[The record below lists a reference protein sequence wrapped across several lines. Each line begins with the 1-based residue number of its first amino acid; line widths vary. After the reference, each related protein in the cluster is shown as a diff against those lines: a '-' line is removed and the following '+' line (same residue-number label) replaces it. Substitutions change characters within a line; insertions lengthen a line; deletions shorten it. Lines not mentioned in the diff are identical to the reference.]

1 MSGKMA
7 SIEKENWF
15 GQTNTYNYLDLMIA
29 LYEKDKI
36 DLKTAHAKLGGT
48 GVWIDTGRFTRG
60 TRLHNPNGLFDLF
73 GEYSGQTGDEVRDLM
88 IGWIYDNYQDVK
100 GWTRMAM
107 QHKNIDIKEWLEDM
121 HKTTMHGDDI
131 ALYILSR
138 MFNKH
143 VFVHNSKY
151 GWCTMPYR
159 TEDSHQDIVAKCDL
173 ELVFLK
179 CWAFGEV
186 KKIRGPVRT
195 SLTNVEESD
204 STRSS
209 KADKSSG
216 VVSPK
221 VIPSS
226 VESSND
232 VIPGNAR
239 RKSTRAPKQTTSL
252 PKKKVTQRTSTRK
265 RPAVDYSKLDDG
277 SDILSPPR
285 KQHKPKLLKK
295 PSMTVLAAHRKRKQM
310 SPLATMK
317 RTTKPVT
324 TSPTPTPS
332 SSSTNTSTG
341 QQIGTVMVSASTEET
356 KTAIAALLSLGS
368 DIPQPDEDVT
378 AENAQLMPIN
388 PDMLNIAADSIPAS
402 TASSA
407 GDKNQT
413 CHTINIINSSPGT
426 QKVYNQGI

>member
-1 MSGKMA
+1 
-7 SIEKENWF
+7 
-15 GQTNTYNYLDLMIA
+15 
-29 LYEKDKI
+29 
-36 DLKTAHAKLGGT
+36 
-48 GVWIDTGRFTRG
+48 
-60 TRLHNPNGLFDLF
+60 
-73 GEYSGQTGDEVRDLM
+73 
-88 IGWIYDNYQDVK
+88 
-100 GWTRMAM
+100 MAM
-107 QHKNIDIKEWLEDM
+107 QHKNIDIEEWLEEM
-121 HKTTMHGDDI
+121 HKTTTHGDDI

-143 VFVHNSKY
+143 IFVHNSKY

-195 SLTNVEESD
+195 MPINVEESD

-216 VVSPK
+216 VVSSK
-221 VIPSS
+221 VIPGSTES
-226 VESSND
+226 VGSSN

-239 RKSTRAPKQTTSL
+239 RKSTRAAKQTIPL

-277 SDILSPPR
+277 SDTPSPPPR
-285 KQHKPKLLKK
+285 KWRKPNLLKK
-295 PSMTVLAAHRKRKQM
+295 PSKTVLAAHKKRKQM
-310 SPLATMK
+310 SPLGTMK
-317 RTTKPVT
+317 RTTKPIT

-332 SSSTNTSTG
+332 SSGANTSTG
-341 QQIGTVMVSASTEET
+341 QHIGTVMVSASTDET

-368 DIPQPDEDVT
+368 DIPQPDEDIT

-388 PDMLNIAADSIPAS
+388 PKHAEYRGWLDPSF
-402 TASSA
+402 
-407 GDKNQT
+407 
-413 CHTINIINSSPGT
+413 NSFQVEHKRNLPHHQHLQQQSRYTEGL
-426 QKVYNQGI
+426 